1 MKLDK
6 PKIILFHPGKTGGT
20 SLEHALRDKY
30 LPNTT
35 LNAKV
40 ANRDIMFGIDREF
53 NVYLQHADIRLYNIL
68 QINLEE
74 YDTIVTVRRPYERIL
89 SSYFYNGHSKTTDFE
104 SFVSKSLERRFLSS
118 DRTYAKGHFASQ
130 ACYYQYNDYTVN
142 SVIHLENFKADL
154 KKIGLSTP
162 YHYAKTRKTKKYKSP
177 LDAYTQK
184 TKDVVY
190 SIYKE
195 DFKLFGYSK

>member
-1 MKLDK
+1 MKIES
-6 PKIILFHPGKTGGT
+6 PKIILLHPGKTGGT
-20 SLEHALRDKY
+20 SLEHTLRDQY
-30 LPNTT
+30 LPNVT

-68 QINLEE
+68 GINLKE

-89 SSYFYNGHSKTTDFE
+89 SSYFYNGHSKKMDFE
-104 SFVSKSLERRFLSS
+104 TFVLNTLESRFKASN
-118 DRTYAKGHFASQ
+118 AKYSRGHFAGQ
-130 ACYYQYNDYTVN
+130 NFYYQDNDYTVS
-142 SVIHLENFKADL
+142 SVVHLENFKADL

-162 YHYAKTRKTKKYKSP
+162 YHYSKTGKTRKYKSP

-184 TKDVVY
+184 TKDIVY

-195 DFKLFGYSK
+195 DFKLFGYKK